1 MLHVIYDDQCG
12 FCIRLLRV
20 CRAFDTAGRLR
31 FLGSSSFRL
40 KPEATEALPEATEA
54 LPEATGE
61 LANAD
66 FDNAMFA
73 VAPDG
78 RVTRGFFACRRI
90 IRELPLLW
98 PLLPLAYFPG
108 SGWIGSHV
116 YAWVARNRHRL
127 GCESEVCDLPE
138 PDRHRL

>member
-1 MLHVIYDDQCG
+1 
-12 FCIRLLRV
+12 LLKA
-20 CRAFDTAGRLR
+20 CRALDPTRRLT
-31 FLGSSSFRL
+31 FHGSSTFRL
-40 KPEATEALPEATEA
+40 EPEAR
-54 LPEATGE
+54 TGI

-98 PLLPLAYFPG
+98 PLLPVTYFPG
-108 SGWIGSHV
+108 SRWIGSRV
-116 YAWVARNRHRL
+116 YVWVARNRHRL
-127 GCESEVCDLPE
+127 GCESEVCNVPE
-138 PDRHRL
+138 PGRPRL

>member
-12 FCIRLLRV
+12 FCIRLLKV
-20 CRAFDTAGRLR
+20 CRAFDIGGRLR

-40 KPEATEALPEATEA
+40 KPEATEAFPEATK
-54 LPEATGE
+54 E

-66 FDNAMFA
+66 FDDAIFA
-73 VAPDG
+73 VTPDG
-78 RVTRGFFACRRI
+78 RITRGFFACRTI
-90 IRELPLLW
+90 IRALPLLW

-108 SGWIGSHV
+108 AGLIGPRI
-116 YAWVARNRHRL
+116 YAWVARNRHRF

-138 PDRHRL
+138 QGRSRL